1 MSVKRAS
8 YSLMGTLLLFIGI
21 FAVYLESPFNPGIYF
36 MGIGVLCLLI
46 FCSIALILF
55 AKKNIFIK
63 INTIRLVSLL
73 ILGGYIFTIL
83 VLVYI
88 FWIWFIF
95 IVPWG

>member
-8 YSLMGTLLLFIGI
+8 YSLLVTILLFVGI

-55 AKKNIFIK
+55 AKKYIFIK
-63 INTIRLVSLL
+63 LNTIRLISLL
-73 ILGGYIFTIL
+73 ILAGYIFTIV
-83 VLVYI
+83 VLAYI
-88 FWIWFIF
+88 FWIWSIF
-95 IVPWG
+95 IVPWS